1 MEEKIKLGKYK
12 HYKGGIYHVI
22 NTAKYSE
29 QPEKEFVIYYHDGV
43 PDKLWARPIEMW
55 SEIIETDSYKG
66 PRFEYLE
73 E

>member
-1 MEEKIKLGKYK
+1 MEETKIGKYR
-12 HYKGGIYHVI
+12 HYKGGVYHVI

-29 QPEKEFVIYYHDGV
+29 NPEKGFVIYYHDGE
-43 PDKLWARPIEMW
+43 PNKLWARPIEMW
-55 SEIIETDSYKG
+55 NEIIDKNGYKG